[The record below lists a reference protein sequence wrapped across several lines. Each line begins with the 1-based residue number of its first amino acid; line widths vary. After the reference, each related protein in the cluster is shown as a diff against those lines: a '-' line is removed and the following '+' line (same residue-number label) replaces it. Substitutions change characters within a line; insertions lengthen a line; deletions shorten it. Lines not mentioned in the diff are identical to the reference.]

1 MSGVGVA
8 QTYAVIA
15 FGFVIFV
22 LACWVLVT
30 FGGASGRHHWRAR
43 RCGSHCVRS
52 RLRRYGNLRARLQW
66 TCQPDLLPL
75 HDLCPPH
82 TGRLRSDAS
91 ERLDH
96 ATHQKDSATV
106 PTCSRAS
113 PATRWASLGGAKESA
128 FRWPIPEGLRVL
140 RVDSSHDCLPFL
152 RHARPWRGN
161 GHR

>member
-30 FGGASGRHHWRAR
+30 FAGRRDEITGAPVGVALTAF
-43 RCGSHCVRS
+43 GLVFAF
-52 RLRRYGNLRARLQW
+52 GNLRARLQW